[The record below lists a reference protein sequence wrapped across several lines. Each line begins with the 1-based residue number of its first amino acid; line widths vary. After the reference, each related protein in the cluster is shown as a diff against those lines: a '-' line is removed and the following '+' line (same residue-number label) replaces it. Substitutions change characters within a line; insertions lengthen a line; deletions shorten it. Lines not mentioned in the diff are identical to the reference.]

1 MDKGGRVMTREE
13 VFIEI
18 LNKLNGLEKEEL
30 LMIGRVTESC
40 CIHQSMKKAIYEN
53 NVQQLQTLI
62 AG

>member
-1 MDKGGRVMTREE
+1 MTREE